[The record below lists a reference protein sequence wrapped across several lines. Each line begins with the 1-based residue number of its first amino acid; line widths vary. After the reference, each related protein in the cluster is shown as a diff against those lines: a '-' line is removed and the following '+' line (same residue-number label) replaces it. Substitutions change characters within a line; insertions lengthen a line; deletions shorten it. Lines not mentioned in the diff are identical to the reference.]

1 MHTTAKLIRIVVVTA
16 VVVAAGALVLWKI
29 TENKPLLPD
38 RAPVDV
44 EENAVINN
52 EAEEKMDTPSGG
64 GGASLSYA
72 KEITIDLAAG
82 LATLYFENPGKS
94 PHDAAIFI
102 VVQDTV
108 ILQSNL
114 LPPGSLLTSLPIPE
128 KGVPLE
134 RGSYDA
140 KILVQFYDEEG
151 APLAVNAQ
159 IEGVQIEV
167 K

>member
-1 MHTTAKLIRIVVVTA
+1 MHTTAKLIRIVVITA
-16 VVVAAGALVLWKI
+16 VVVAAGVLVLWKI

-52 EAEEKMDTPSGG
+52 GAEQKIDTPPGG

-114 LPPGSLLTSLPIPE
+114 LPPGSLLTSLRIPE

-140 KILVQFYDEEG
+140 KILVQFYDEKG
-151 APLAVNAQ
+151 SPLAVNAQ